1 MTIPSTSHLPASTSL
16 MANAIRALAMD
27 AVQQANS
34 GHPGMPMG
42 MAEIGV
48 ALWSRH
54 LRHNP
59 ANPHWADRDRFVL
72 SNGHGSM
79 LLYALLHLTGY
90 DLPIEELKNFRQLHS
105 KTPGHPEY
113 GITPGVE
120 TTTGPLGQGLA
131 NAVGMALA
139 EALLAA
145 EFNKAEAKIVDHHT
159 YVFLG
164 DGCLMEGISHEA
176 CSFAGT
182 LKLNKLIA
190 FYDDNGI
197 SIDGEVVNWFHD
209 DTPKRFEAYGWNVIP
224 AVNGHDVDAVDAA
237 IVQAKRSDRPTL
249 ICCKTVIG
257 EGAPT
262 KAGSHD
268 AHGAPLGD
276 KEIAATRAAL
286 GWTWGPFEIPAEVYA
301 AWDAKP
307 SGKQIEAQWNAA
319 FEQYKAKY
327 PQEAAEFVRRST
339 GKLPADWA
347 QQAQEIIAGANQRA
361 ETVATRKASQ
371 QTIEGLAAV
380 LPELLGGSADL
391 TGSNL
396 TNWKASKPVRAAHDG
411 ASGIQWG
418 NHINYG
424 VREFGMSAAINGIA
438 LHGGYKAFGG
448 TFLTFSDYS
457 RNALRVAA
465 LMKSPSIFVFTHDS
479 IGLGEDGPT
488 HQSIEHVSSLRLIP
502 HLDVWRPADTV
513 ETAVA
518 WTQSIE
524 HHGPSCL
531 IFSRQNLAFSAR
543 TDAQIANVA
552 KGGYV
557 LRDWNDEIV
566 ARKVILIA
574 TGSEVEL
581 ALGAVE
587 ALASEGIA
595 ARVVSMPSTTVYDR
609 QDAEY
614 RERVLPKGVRRVAI
628 EAGVTDFWHK
638 YVGLEGRVVGIDT
651 FGESA
656 PAGVLF
662 KHFGFTVEHV
672 VAAAKEALG

>member
-1 MTIPSTSHLPASTSL
+1 MTTPSPTPTSL

-59 ANPHWADRDRFVL
+59 KNPQWADRDRFVL

-79 LLYALLHLTGY
+79 LLYSLLHLTGY
-90 DLPIEELKNFRQLHS
+90 DLPMEELKNFRQLHS

-139 EALLAA
+139 ESLLAT
-145 EFNKAEAKIVDHHT
+145 EFNKPDAKIVDHHT
-159 YVFLG
+159 YVFVG

-176 CSFAGT
+176 CSLAGV

-197 SIDGEVVNWFHD
+197 SIDGEVVHWFHD

-224 AVNGHDVDAVDAA
+224 NVVGHDVDAVDAA
-237 IVQAKRSDRPTL
+237 IKQAKLSDKPTL

-268 AHGAPLGD
+268 SHGAPLGD
-276 KEIAATRAAL
+276 KEIAATREAI
-286 GWTWGPFEIPAEVYA
+286 GWKWEPFVIPQEVYA
-301 AWDAKP
+301 AWDAKEA
-307 SGKQIEAQWNAA
+307 GARIESEWDKAFAA
-319 FEQYKAKY
+319 YQAKY
-327 PQEAAEFVRRST
+327 PQEAADFTRRMA
-339 GKLPADWA
+339 KQLPADWA
-347 QQAQEIIAGANQRA
+347 QQAQAIIAGANERA

-371 QTIEGLAAV
+371 QAIEGLSTV

-396 TNWKASKPVRAAHDG
+396 TNWKAAKPVRVNAEGHAA
-411 ASGIQWG
+411 G
-418 NHINYG
+418 NYVNYG
-424 VREFGMSAAINGIA
+424 VREFGMSAAINGVA
-438 LHGGYKAFGG
+438 LHGGFKAFGG

-465 LMKSPSIFVFTHDS
+465 LMKAPSIFVFTHDS

-488 HQSIEHVSSLRLIP
+488 HQSIEHVASLRLIP
-502 HLDVWRPADTV
+502 HLHVWRPADTV
-513 ETAVA
+513 ETAVS
-518 WTQSIE
+518 WTQAVE
-524 HHGPSCL
+524 YHGPTCL
-531 IFSRQNLAFSAR
+531 IFSRQNLPFSER
-543 TDAQIANVA
+543 TDAQIANIA

-566 ARKVILIA
+566 ARKIILIA

-581 ALGAVE
+581 ALKAVE
-587 ALASEGIA
+587 PLAREGIA
-595 ARVVSMPSTTVYDR
+595 ARVVSMPSTTVFDK

-628 EAGVTDFWHK
+628 EAGVTDFWRK
-638 YVGLEGRVVGIDT
+638 YVGLEGGVVGIDT

-662 KHFGFTVEHV
+662 KYFGFTVEHV
-672 VAAAKEALG
+672 VETAKAALG

>member
-1 MTIPSTSHLPASTSL
+1 MTTPSPAPTSL

-54 LRHNP
+54 LKHNP
-59 ANPHWADRDRFVL
+59 ANPHWADRDRFML

-79 LLYALLHLTGY
+79 LLYSLLHLTGY
-90 DLPIEELKNFRQLHS
+90 DLPLEELKHFRQLHS

-113 GITPGVE
+113 GIAPGVE

-131 NAVGMALA
+131 NSVGMALA

-145 EFNKAEAKIVDHHT
+145 EFNQPDAKIVDHHT
-159 YVFLG
+159 YVFVG

-197 SIDGEVVNWFHD
+197 SIDGEVVNWFRD
-209 DTPKRFEAYGWNVIP
+209 DTPKRFEAYGWNVVR
-224 AVNGHDVDAVDAA
+224 AVDGHNVDAIDAA
-237 IVQAKRSDRPTL
+237 IVQAKQSDKPTL
-249 ICCKTVIG
+249 ICCRTVIG
-257 EGAPT
+257 KGAPT
-262 KAGSHD
+262 KAGGHD
-268 AHGAPLGD
+268 AHGAPLGAQ
-276 KEIAATRAAL
+276 EIAATRAAI
-286 GWTWGPFEIPAEVYA
+286 GWKWEPFVIPQEVYA
-301 AWDAKP
+301 AWDAKAA
-307 SGKQIEAQWNAA
+307 GAHREADWNEA
-319 FEQYKAKY
+319 FAQYRAKY
-327 PQEAAEFVRRST
+327 PEQADEFERRAAK
-339 GKLPADWA
+339 KLPADWA
-347 QQAQEIIAGANQRA
+347 QKAQAIIAGANERA

-371 QTIEGLAAV
+371 QALEGLAAA

-396 TNWKASKPVRAAHDG
+396 TNWKASKPVRAGEH
-411 ASGIQWG
+411 GIQWG

-465 LMKSPSIFVFTHDS
+465 LMKAPSIFVFTHDS

-502 HLDVWRPADTV
+502 HLQVWRPADTV

-518 WTQSIE
+518 WTQAVE
-524 HHGPSCL
+524 HQGPSCL
-531 IFSRQNLAFSAR
+531 LFSRQNLPFSTR
-543 TDAQIANVA
+543 TEAQIANIA

-557 LRDWNDEIV
+557 LRDWNEEIV

-581 ALGAVE
+581 ALNAIE
-587 ALASEGIA
+587 PLAREGIA
-595 ARVVSMPSTTVYDR
+595 TRVVSMPSTTVFDK
-609 QDAEY
+609 QDAQY

-628 EAGVTDFWHK
+628 EAGVTDFWRK
-638 YVGLEGRVVGIDT
+638 YVGLEGGVVGIDT

-662 KHFGFTVEHV
+662 KYFGFTVEHV
-672 VAAAKEALG
+672 VETAKTALA

>member
-1 MTIPSTSHLPASTSL
+1 MTTSSPAPTAL

-42 MAEIGV
+42 MAEIAV

-54 LRHNP
+54 LKHNP
-59 ANPHWADRDRFVL
+59 ANPRWADRDRFVL

-79 LLYALLHLTGY
+79 LLYSLLHLTGY
-90 DLPIEELKNFRQLHS
+90 DLPLAELKNFRQLHS

-145 EFNKAEAKIVDHHT
+145 EFNKADAKIVDHYT

-182 LKLNKLIA
+182 LKLGKLIA
-190 FYDDNGI
+190 LYDDNGI
-197 SIDGEVVNWFHD
+197 SIDGHVEHWFHD
-209 DTPKRFEAYGWNVIP
+209 DTPKRFEAYGWNV
-224 AVNGHDVDAVDAA
+224 VRGVDGHDVDAVDAA
-237 IVQAKRSDRPTL
+237 IAAAKRVDKPTL
-249 ICCKTVIG
+249 ICCRTVIG
-257 EGAPT
+257 KGAPT
-262 KAGSHD
+262 KAGGHD
-268 AHGAPLGD
+268 AHGAPLGAQ
-276 KEIAATRAAL
+276 EIAATREAI
-286 GWTWGPFEIPAEVYA
+286 GWKWEPFVIPQEVYE
-301 AWDAKP
+301 AWDAKAF
-307 SGKQIEAQWNAA
+307 GARNEAQWNDA
-319 FEQYKAKY
+319 FAQYRAKY
-327 PQEAAEFVRRST
+327 PAEAAEFERRAA

-347 QQAQEIIAGANQRA
+347 ALAQAIIAGANERA

-371 QTIEGLAAV
+371 QAIEGLAAA
-380 LPELLGGSADL
+380 LPELVGGSADL

-396 TNWKASKPVRAAHDG
+396 TNWKASKPVRAAEG
-411 ASGIQWG
+411 GVGGVQWG

-424 VREFGMSAAINGIA
+424 VREFGMSAIINGIA

-465 LMKSPSIFVFTHDS
+465 LMKAPSIFVFTHDS

-488 HQSIEHVSSLRLIP
+488 HQSIEHLASLRLIP
-502 HLDVWRPADTV
+502 NMQLWRPADTV

-518 WTQSIE
+518 WTQAIE
-524 HHGPSCL
+524 HRGPSCL
-531 IFSRQNLAFSAR
+531 VFSRQNLPFTTR

-557 LRDWNDEIV
+557 LRDWNEEIV
-566 ARKVILIA
+566 ARKIILIA

-581 ALGAVE
+581 ALKAIE
-587 ALASEGIA
+587 PLAQQGIA
-595 ARVVSMPSTTVYDR
+595 ARVVSMPSTTVFDG

-628 EAGVTDFWHK
+628 EAGVTDYWRK
-638 YVGLEGRVVGIDT
+638 YVGLEGSVVGIDT
-651 FGESA
+651 YGESA

-672 VAAAKEALG
+672 VAAALAALDS